1 MQGAHYLLSSI
12 GVAALVFSA
21 EAAAENYYV
30 DPSGANG
37 AFTTVQAAVDAVTGE
52 TELNRANIFI
62 APGDYH
68 ELLTITK
75 PYVSLIGTGASAD
88 AVTIEFAQ
96 TVMTSPVFEWG
107 ATVFV
112 NSDATAFMARNLTFE
127 NSTPDHN
134 VIQALALES
143 SADRAIFDHVQFLG
157 YQDTLLMDNSSRQY
171 FLNSFVTGDTDFIF
185 GDATAVFDQCTIQS
199 TDVGYITAAN
209 TQRST
214 ANGFVF
220 LDCSLV
226 AGSDRDQTGGD
237 DSAPGNGSVY
247 LGRPWQ
253 WYLPGIM
260 PSVTYLR
267 TRMGPQIARAGW
279 DPWNKT
285 GVPGVNPDVD
295 RDPLTRV
302 SEFGSMDLNGNPLP
316 DSDGDG
322 TPDGRVR
329 WADPMNAE
337 QAANYTLNHIFGPAE
352 FWNAATQPE
361 TGDQPYASQ
370 GSTWDAKGELALLP
384 SAAGAPA
391 RALNVSTRL
400 QVESGENVMIAG
412 FIVRGNT
419 SKRVLLRG
427 LGNSLRSAGIAN
439 ALADPNLELHSA
451 DGALLHSNDNWQDT
465 QASQIAATGLAP
477 TDPHEAAMI
486 AVLPPGSYTV
496 ILSSRDGKS
505 GVGLVEIYDLDQS
518 PATQLGNVSTRG
530 LVGSGDEVMI
540 AGVILGGAGPAKV
553 LLRGIGPSLAQAGV
567 ARPLD
572 DPTLA
577 LRNADGSLVAYDNDW
592 SDSQPSEITPTGLA
606 PSDSREAAI
615 VVTLPPGAYTAVLA
629 DNAAQPGVGLV
640 EFYSLK

>member
-1 MQGAHYLLSSI
+1 MQRAHYLLSSI
-12 GVAALVFSA
+12 GFAALIFSA
-21 EAAAENYYV
+21 GAEAENYYV
-30 DPSGANG
+30 DPAGANG
-37 AFTTVQAAVDAVTGE
+37 AFTTVQAAVDAVAGE

-75 PYVSLIGTGASAD
+75 PYVSLVGTGDSAD
-88 AVTIEFAQ
+88 AVTIEFAR
-96 TVMTSPVFEWG
+96 TVMTSPVFDWG
-107 ATVFV
+107 ATVLV
-112 NSDATAFMARNLTFE
+112 DGDATAFMARNLTFE

-134 VIQALALES
+134 VIQALAVES
-143 SADRAIFDHVQFLG
+143 SADRAIFDKVQFLG
-157 YQDTLLMDNSSRQY
+157 YQDTLLTDNSSRQY
-171 FLNSFVTGDTDFIF
+171 FLNSFVTGDTDFLF

-199 TDVGYITAAN
+199 TDFGYITAAN

-237 DSAPGNGSVY
+237 DSAPSNGSVY

-260 PSVTYLR
+260 PSVIYLR

-285 GVPGVNPDVD
+285 GVSGVNPDVD

-302 SEFGSMDLNGNPLP
+302 SEFGSMDLNGSPLR
-316 DSDGDG
+316 DSNGDG

-337 QAANYTLNHIFGPAE
+337 QAANYTLDHIFGPAD
-352 FWNAATQPE
+352 FWNAATQAD

-370 GSTWDAKGELALLP
+370 GPPWDAKGELALLP
-384 SAAGAPA
+384 STAGAPA
-391 RALNVSTRL
+391 QALNVSTRL
-400 QVESGENVMIAG
+400 QVESGEDVMIAG
-412 FIVRGNT
+412 FIVRGST

-427 LGNSLRSAGIAN
+427 LGNSLRAAGIAN
-439 ALADPNLELHSA
+439 ALADPTLELRSA
-451 DGALLHSNDNWQDT
+451 NGGLLQSNDNWQDT
-465 QASQIAATGLAP
+465 QASQIAATGIAP

-486 AVLPPGSYTV
+486 AVLPPGSYTA

-505 GVGLVEIYDLDQS
+505 GVGLVEIYDLDRSQTTKL
-518 PATQLGNVSTRG
+518 ANVSTRG

-567 ARPLD
+567 TAPLD

-577 LRNADGSLVAYDNDW
+577 LRNADGALVAYDNDW
-592 SDSQPSEITPTGLA
+592 SDSQPSEIAATGLT

-629 DNAAQPGVGLV
+629 DNGAQPGIGLV
-640 EFYSLK
+640 EFYSLE